1 MSASEYDH
9 RFVVKTPKSVYPP
22 REDTLFLARCIPE
35 PQNGLKTALEIGSGS
50 GFLSMTLAAK
60 GWKVTSID
68 VNPLAVAATKS
79 NTQENGYP
87 DIHCMEG
94 SFDEIEC
101 LQEGMF
107 DLIIWNLPYLTIPTS
122 GPHLEPIE
130 EASMLD
136 LGTNGW
142 SSELRSYLESHQNM
156 LSRTGCVLLLYR
168 TYPDSPSK
176 PEDWIKSGWTSRKMS
191 QKTMGDEMLSV
202 YSHWRPWGGLKPI
215 QIDTIKSTMDYD
227 FMDREGVQ
235 RVIANTQIKGRG
247 RRGKDWIS
255 DPDGLAATWCIT
267 GQNDFNSGMFQI
279 VLGAMISR
287 SLGFELKWP
296 NDIIDANLKKCGGIM
311 FSMEGEKTLKIG
323 VGINKTP
330 QPIHGIQTTGWEVVN
345 GGMGKRHVFNM
356 VDACVATLFESHPLF
371 DIVSIENYLQFAWCS
386 LSKVISRG
394 IILHYRGDLATVSGL
409 TSQGEIIV
417 AQRGSVTEVCDLD
430 EIEWGSINLG

>member
-1 MSASEYDH
+1 
-9 RFVVKTPKSVYPP
+9 
-22 REDTLFLARCIPE
+22 
-35 PQNGLKTALEIGSGS
+35 
-50 GFLSMTLAAK
+50 
-60 GWKVTSID
+60 
-68 VNPLAVAATKS
+68 
-79 NTQENGYP
+79 
-87 DIHCMEG
+87 
-94 SFDEIEC
+94 
-101 LQEGMF
+101 MF
-107 DLIIWNLPYLTIPTS
+107 ELINWNLPYLTIPTS

-323 VGINKTP
+323 VGINKPP

-394 IILHYRGDLATVSGL
+394 IILHYRGDFATVSGL